1 MDAQKLIVYDGREG
15 EVVEQLHHEVI
26 DFLVV
31 FSEAFCSE
39 VEEGG
44 ELPAFVV
51 APEEVD
57 CVFEP
62 NLEGEDECQ
71 YFDGEAASIDVV
83 SEEEVLGGF

>member
-1 MDAQKLIVYDGREG
+1 M
-15 EVVEQLHHEVI
+15 
-26 DFLVV
+26 
-31 FSEAFCSE
+31 
-39 VEEGG
+39 
-44 ELPAFVV
+44 V

-83 SEEEVLGGF
+83 SEEEVPGGF